1 MRPMTGTDTRIGAR
15 LIPKT
20 EGGTVAIGP
29 VQLLAIGF
37 KSPDF
42 EGEVLDE
49 LARLRDSN
57 AVKVIDSLLVYKN
70 EDGDMAVAQV
80 SNLTEDESVE
90 FGMKVGA
97 LIGLGASGEDGFVA
111 GAQLGA
117 LAGEDGIE
125 IFSGDTALEILDA
138 LPNDS
143 AIALVLIEH
152 HWAVPL
158 RDAVWRAGGFNLA
171 STMIRPRDLIEIG
184 LLKAE
189 EAEELA
195 ALEDIAADEDVEAAE

>member
-1 MRPMTGTDTRIGAR
+1 VESKGSAEAGPED
-15 LIPKT
+15 
-20 EGGTVAIGP
+20 GGGIMAIGP

-37 KSPDF
+37 NSPDF
-42 EGEVLDE
+42 QGEVLDE
-49 LARLRDSN
+49 LSRLRESN
-57 AVKVIDSLLVYKN
+57 AVKVIDALLVYKD
-70 EDGDMAVAQV
+70 EEGDMAVAKA

-90 FGMKVGA
+90 FGAKVGA
-97 LIGLGASGEDGFVA
+97 LIGLGAAGEDGFMA
-111 GAQLGA
+111 GAELGA
-117 LAGEDGIE
+117 LAGEEGLD

-143 AIALVLIEH
+143 AIALVLVEH

-171 STMIRPRDLIEIG
+171 STMIKPRDLVELG
-184 LLKAE
+184 LVRAE

-195 ALEDIAADEDVEAAE
+195 ALEEIAAEEAAADAGATE